1 MKLRYLGPSFGVDS
15 LTDGKIYECLGLDAG
30 LLRIVDD
37 SDEDYLYSVIPGP
50 MWDESIRGRWEV
62 VEDDENGTLTKL
74 FEEVRISLEN
84 EARAGI
90 KPRVVSVLEGDY

>member
-62 VEDDENGTLTKL
+62 VEDDEEGTLAKL

-84 EARAGI
+84 EARTGI

>member
-1 MKLRYLGPSFGVDS
+1 MKLRYLVPSFGVDS

-62 VEDDENGTLTKL
+62 VEDDEEGTLAKL

-84 EARAGI
+84 EARTGI

>member
-37 SDEDYLYSVIPGP
+37 SDEDSLYSVVPGP

-62 VEDDENGTLTKL
+62 VEDDEDRTLTKL
-74 FEEVRISLEN
+74 FEDVRISLEN
-84 EARAGI
+84 EARIGI
-90 KPRVVSVLEGDY
+90 TPRVVNVMEDDY

>member
-1 MKLRYLGPSFGVDS
+1 MKLRYLGPSFGVES

-30 LLRIVDD
+30 LLRIVDN

-84 EARAGI
+84 DARTGR
-90 KPRVVSVLEGDY
+90 KPRVVNVLEDDY

>member
-1 MKLRYLGPSFGVDS
+1 MKLKYIGPTFGIES
-15 LTDGKIYECLGLDAG
+15 LTNGKVYICLGFEEG

-37 SDEDYLYSVIPGP
+37 SEEDYLYSVIPGP
-50 MWDESIRGRWEV
+50 WDDPTIRGRWEV

-84 EARAGI
+84 EARTGI
-90 KPRVVSVLEGDY
+90 KPRVVNVLEDDY

>member
-15 LTDGKIYECLGLDAG
+15 LTDGKFYECLGLDAG

-37 SDEDYLYSVIPGP
+37 SDEDYLYSVVPGP

-90 KPRVVSVLEGDY
+90 KPRVVNVLEDDY